1 MKTNQSNLGLASW
14 KRLLSILL
22 CLFALSFSTINAQ
35 SSSVITNI
43 RSNNA
48 NATRVAL
55 TVNGKSY
62 TAQIGSQL
70 NSGAK
75 LIIPS
80 NTVVL
85 LKSPNGVQVCMA
97 RSKPIEYTVEF
108 KGNVEKHLVKGKGA
122 SIQSKVNRGVGPNYR
137 VTNGRGTT
145 TASRTTEFTFTDQ
158 SEGKSN
164 KASVVTTEGSVNIID
179 QVPVYVGGN
188 PLTTKKRGAALTKS
202 ISIAQSQGESEYFAT
217 DNPVT
222 YDNYS
227 DAIQDIYNDINYRN
241 DPDDQANNYLCL
253 GELYLDT
260 DQFQDAVAAFRQAAF
275 IYNEYYGYD
284 DMSTIEANLSLAEA
298 LKMIDF
304 YDAESDTILNT
315 NETILREFLTWS
327 TEDLDFAIDEEE
339 RELICEEIIEINEY
353 LGWLYDIKGDINAS
367 NSYYDKADNG
377 CF

>member
-1 MKTNQSNLGLASW
+1 MITNQSTIRT
-14 KRLLSILL
+14 KIIKPFVSILFY
-22 CLFALSFSTINAQ
+22 LFIAGFCSLNAQ

-43 RSNNA
+43 RFNNA
-48 NATRVAL
+48 NATKVTL

-62 TAQIGSQL
+62 AAQIGSTL
-70 NSGAK
+70 NSGTK

-97 RSKPIEYTVEF
+97 KSKPMEYSVEF
-108 KGNVEKHLVKGKGA
+108 KGGVEKHIVKGKGA
-122 SIQSKVNRGVGPNYR
+122 TIQSKVNRGVGPNYR

-158 SEGKSN
+158 SEGKNN
-164 KASVVTTEGSVNIID
+164 KASVITTEGSVNIID

-188 PLTTKKRGAALTKS
+188 PLTTKKRGTALTKS
-202 ISIAQSQGESEYFAT
+202 ISISQSQGESEYFANDT
-217 DNPVT
+217 PAE

-227 DAIQDIYNDINYRN
+227 DAIQDVYSDISDRN

-253 GELYLDT
+253 GELYIDT
-260 DQFQDAVAAFRQAAF
+260 DQPQEAIGPFRQAAS

-298 LKMIDF
+298 LKAVDS
-304 YDAESDTILNT
+304 YNSEGDSILYNI
-315 NETILREFLTWS
+315 EVLLREYLSFDM
-327 TEDLDFAIDEEE
+327 EDLQYTNDPEE
-339 RELICEEIIEINEY
+339 RELICEDVTEINEF
-353 LGWLYDIKGDINAS
+353 LGWLYDIKGDIT
-367 NSYYDKADNG
+367 NSDYFYNQADNG
-377 CF
+377 CY